1 MEEVRPIELGSFP
14 LAVYGAMFGGTVAGQ
29 FAGVALDSA
38 VGRRALWVP
47 LADAVGLLRTLI
59 GDRVEALVGA
69 RFVAS
74 RLSRTMT
81 SGDWGRLS
89 AYYSLLLALISAP
102 LALWTAASL
111 SPQAPL
117 GGHAPSEVLALGFGA
132 LLAITLVRWGLM
144 TVLAP
149 RRAS

>member
-1 MEEVRPIELGSFP
+1 MEEARPLELGTFP

-29 FAGVALDSA
+29 FAGMALDA
-38 VGRRALWVP
+38 AFGRRALWVP
-47 LADAVGLLRTLI
+47 LACSALL
-59 GDRVEALVGA
+59 EALVGA

-74 RLSRTMT
+74 RLARTMT
-81 SGDWGRLS
+81 FSDWGRLS

-102 LALWTAASL
+102 LALWTAAAR